1 MQKLLLAFFCR
12 IRYLSLLA
20 EIPEARVFKKNSIN
34 IITIYM
40 YRCMFKKN
48 RRSLNEESSE
58 NEVAN
63 VHLNVPW
70 AQQAEKKSLNV
81 GYQNQTLHF
90 KYIVILAIIIT

>member
-48 RRSLNEESSE
+48 EDD
-58 NEVAN
+58 
-63 VHLNVPW
+63 VHF
-70 AQQAEKKSLNV
+70 
-81 GYQNQTLHF
+81 F
-90 KYIVILAIIIT
+90 K